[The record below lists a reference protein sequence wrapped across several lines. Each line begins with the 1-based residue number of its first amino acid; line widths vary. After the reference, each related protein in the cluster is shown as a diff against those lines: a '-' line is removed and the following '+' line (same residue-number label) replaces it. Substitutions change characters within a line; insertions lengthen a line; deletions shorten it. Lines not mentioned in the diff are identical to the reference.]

1 MDGNHPN
8 RKKDKLNPYILS
20 RQAGRYFLS
29 FKDGQGVQ
37 HEIELDESLYNLFDR
52 FELEDISY
60 FNEASRHY
68 EPSELTE
75 QTLHDRMF
83 LPVETVEEMVLRSA
97 ENERLYRAISNLP
110 EVQRRRLLL
119 YYFGDLTYEQIAAEE
134 GCTFQAIGKS
144 IAAAEKNLKKFLTE
158 G

>member
-60 FNEASRHY
+60 FNESSRHY

>member
-97 ENERLYRAISNLP
+97 ENERLYRRFPIC
-110 EVQRRRLLL
+110 R
-119 YYFGDLTYEQIAAEE
+119 
-134 GCTFQAIGKS
+134 
-144 IAAAEKNLKKFLTE
+144 KFSDGACCCITSVI
-158 G
+158 

>member
-37 HEIELDESLYNLFDR
+37 HEIELDESLYNLFDH

>member
-29 FKDGQGVQ
+29 FKVGQGVQ

>member
-134 GCTFQAIGKS
+134 GCTFQAIGKP
-144 IAAAEKNLKKFLTE
+144 IVAAEKNLKKFLTE

>member
-20 RQAGRYFLS
+20 RQAGCYFLS

-52 FELEDISY
+52 FKLEDISY
-60 FNEASRHY
+60 LNAASRHY

>member
-1 MDGNHPN
+1 
-8 RKKDKLNPYILS
+8 
-20 RQAGRYFLS
+20 
-29 FKDGQGVQ
+29 
-37 HEIELDESLYNLFDR
+37 
-52 FELEDISY
+52 
-60 FNEASRHY
+60 
-68 EPSELTE
+68 
-75 QTLHDRMF
+75 MF

>member
-37 HEIELDESLYNLFDR
+37 HEIELDESLYHLFNR

-60 FNEASRHY
+60 LNAASRHY

-75 QTLHDRMF
+75 QALHDRMF
-83 LPVETVEEMVLRSA
+83 LPIETVEESVLRSM
-97 ENERLYRAISNLP
+97 ENERLYKVISNLP

-119 YYFGDLTYEQIAAEE
+119 YYFGDLTYEQIAIKE

-144 IAAAEKNLKKFLTE
+144 IAAAEKNIKKFLAE

>member
-97 ENERLYRAISNLP
+97 ENERLYRAISNPP
-110 EVQRRRLLL
+110 EVHRRRSLL

>member
-8 RKKDKLNPYILS
+8 RKKDKLNPYTLS
-20 RQAGRYFLS
+20 RQAGSYFLS

-37 HEIELDESLYNLFDR
+37 HEIELDESLYHLFNR
-52 FELEDISY
+52 FGLEDISY
-60 FNEASRHY
+60 LNAASRHY
-68 EPSELTE
+68 DPLELTE

-83 LPVETVEEMVLRSA
+83 LPIETVEESVLRSM
-97 ENERLYRAISNLP
+97 ENERLYKAISKLP

-119 YYFGDLTYEQIAAEE
+119 CYFGNLTYEQIAVKE

-144 IAAAEKNLKKFLTE
+144 IAAAEKNIKKFLTE